1 LKILIIEDSKS
12 INNTLKKSLEKCF
25 KKSKIFQ
32 AFTIK
37 EAKNFLDN
45 QEFDLVL
52 TDLNLPDGDGDELIN
67 EYGKDNKIIVLT
79 GDTDF
84 QRRNYL
90 FSEGVIDYYLKTMP
104 LDYTINKI
112 VDKYNQ
118 LQKNKNY
125 KILIVDDSSFSRNLM
140 KKILIRNNFQVKTIA
155 TGKNIIKEM
164 EEFSPNLLLIDIEMP
179 DISGIEVINKIRKTD
194 VNTPIIAMS
203 GSHNSQNEILNIMK
217 QGTNDFISKP
227 FNIEYL
233 IVKIEQFIKLE
244 ELHIDLQNKNKELE
258 KLISLKEVE
267 IKQKEDELIKQ
278 SKQAI
283 MGEMLDYIIHQWR
296 QPLNAIKLE
305 LMRFEIENPKF
316 ENSPFISN
324 ISSKVSELN
333 EIIGD
338 FRSFF
343 REDTKENINLKDELF
358 KITKMIKDLLI
369 MNNIL
374 VNIEGDDINIEF
386 NKNNLK
392 HIMFVLINN
401 SIDAFK
407 EKEIKERNINIKI
420 ENNKLIYEDN
430 AGGIPMKIQDKIF
443 EHNFTTKENGTG
455 IGLYMIK
462 RILEKENLDINY
474 EPTPNGSRFIIDLV
488 NTTLI

>member
-1 LKILIIEDSKS
+1 
-12 INNTLKKSLEKCF
+12 
-25 KKSKIFQ
+25 
-32 AFTIK
+32 
-37 EAKNFLDN
+37 
-45 QEFDLVL
+45 
-52 TDLNLPDGDGDELIN
+52 
-67 EYGKDNKIIVLT
+67 
-79 GDTDF
+79 
-84 QRRNYL
+84 
-90 FSEGVIDYYLKTMP
+90 MP
-104 LDYTINKI
+104 LDYTITKI
-112 VDKYNQ
+112 VEKYHR
-118 LQKNKNY
+118 LEENKNY
-125 KILIVDDSSFSRNLM
+125 KILIIDDSAFSRNLI
-140 KKILIRNNFQVKTIA
+140 KKILVRNNFQVKTIS
-155 TGKNIIKEM
+155 TGKNIIAQLKEF
-164 EEFSPNLLLIDIEMP
+164 EANLILVDIEMP
-179 DISGIEVINKIRKTD
+179 DINGIEVINKIRKKD

-203 GSHNSQNEILNIMK
+203 GSHNSQNEVLHMMK
-217 QGTNDFISKP
+217 NGANDFISKP
-227 FNIEYL
+227 FNIELL
-233 IVKIEQFIKLE
+233 IIKVEQFIKLE
-244 ELHIDLQNKNKELE
+244 ALHTNLIKKNKELE
-258 KLISLKEVE
+258 KLISLKEFE

-407 EKEIKERNINIKI
+407 ENNIKERNINIKI

-430 AGGIPMKIQDKIF
+430 AGGIPTEIQNKIF

-455 IGLYMIK
+455 IGLYMVK
-462 RILEKENLDINY
+462 KILEKDNLNINY
-474 EPTPNGSRFIIDLV
+474 EPIPSGSRFIIDLK
-488 NTTLI
+488 

>member
-1 LKILIIEDSKS
+1 
-12 INNTLKKSLEKCF
+12 
-25 KKSKIFQ
+25 
-32 AFTIK
+32 
-37 EAKNFLDN
+37 
-45 QEFDLVL
+45 
-52 TDLNLPDGDGDELIN
+52 
-67 EYGKDNKIIVLT
+67 
-79 GDTDF
+79 
-84 QRRNYL
+84 
-90 FSEGVIDYYLKTMP
+90 
-104 LDYTINKI
+104 
-112 VDKYNQ
+112 
-118 LQKNKNY
+118 
-125 KILIVDDSSFSRNLM
+125 
-140 KKILIRNNFQVKTIA
+140 
-155 TGKNIIKEM
+155 
-164 EEFSPNLLLIDIEMP
+164 MP

-244 ELHIDLQNKNKELE
+244 ELHIDLQNKNKELQ

-267 IKQKEDELIKQ
+267 IKQKEDKLIRQ
-278 SKQAI
+278 SKQAV
-283 MGEMLDYIIHQWR
+283 MGEMLDYIIHQWK

-305 LMRFEIENPKF
+305 LIRFEIENPEF
-316 ENSPFISN
+316 ENSPVVSN
-324 ISSKVSELN
+324 ISSKISELN
-333 EIIGD
+333 EIITE

-343 REDTKENINLKDELF
+343 REDVKENINLKDEVF
-358 KITKMIKDLLI
+358 KITQMIKDLLI
-369 MNNIL
+369 INNVL
-374 VNIEGDDINIEF
+374 VNIEGDDINVKF

-407 EKEIKERNINIKI
+407 EKNIKERNINIKI

-430 AGGIPMKIQDKIF
+430 AGGIPKEIQDKIF
-443 EHNFTTKENGTG
+443 EYNFTTKKNGTG

-462 RILEKENLDINY
+462 RILEKDNLSIKY
-474 EPTPNGSRFIIDLV
+474 EPTPNGGRFIIDLV

>member
-1 LKILIIEDSKS
+1 MKILIIEDSKS
-12 INNTLKKSLEKCF
+12 INNTLKKSLEKF
-25 KKSKIFQ
+25 FENSEIFQ
-32 AFTIK
+32 AFSIK
-37 EAKNFLDN
+37 EAINFLDK
-45 QEFDLVL
+45 QTFDLVL
-52 TDLNLPDGDGDELIN
+52 TDLNLPDGDGDEIIN

-104 LDYTINKI
+104 LDYTITKI
-112 VDKYNQ
+112 VEKYNQ

-125 KILIVDDSSFSRNLM
+125 NILIVDDSAFSRNLI
-140 KKILIRNNFQVKTIA
+140 KKILVRNNFQVKTIS
-155 TGKNIIKEM
+155 TGKNIIAQLKE
-164 EEFSPNLLLIDIEMP
+164 FKANLIIVDIEMP
-179 DISGIEVINKIRKTD
+179 DINGIEVINKIRKTD
-194 VNTPIIAMS
+194 LNTPIIAMS
-203 GSHNSQNEILNIMK
+203 GSHNSQNEVLHMMK
-217 QGTNDFISKP
+217 NGANDFISKP
-227 FNIEYL
+227 FNIELL
-233 IVKIEQFIKLE
+233 IIKVEQFIKLE
-244 ELHIDLQNKNKELE
+244 ALHTNLIKKNKELE
-258 KLISLKEVE
+258 KLISLKEFE

-305 LMRFEIENPKF
+305 LMKFEIENPKF

-369 MNNIL
+369 MNSIL

-420 ENNKLIYEDN
+420 EDNKLIYEDN
-430 AGGIPMKIQDKIF
+430 AGGIPTEIQNKIF
-443 EHNFTTKENGTG
+443 EHNFTTKKNGTG
-455 IGLYMIK
+455 IGLYMVK
-462 RILEKENLDINY
+462 RILEKDNLNINY
-474 EPTPNGSRFIIDLV
+474 EPIASGSRFIIDLK
-488 NTTLI
+488 